1 MATKKVNGKGKG
13 KAEAQ
18 VTFPIGTRHGGV
30 YPSIETL
37 NRAPLAAISAQA
49 KPKQD
54 DKSEF
59 LLGLL
64 KEAGS
69 QGITWSEM
77 QAALKEK
84 FGAAPKKRHS
94 LYAVLQGKVWHKTTG
109 AKGVVTYFLGKAPKV
124 RSKKQAGA

>member
-37 NRAPLAAISAQA
+37 NRAPLAAIPAQA
-49 KPKQD
+49 KPKD

-69 QGITWSEM
+69 RGVTWSEL
-77 QAALKEK
+77 QAQLKAK
-84 FGAAPKKRHS
+84 YGMAPKKRHS
-94 LYAVLQGKVWHKTTG
+94 LYLALKGQVWHKATE
-109 AKGVVTYFLGKAPKV
+109 AKGIVRYFLGKAPKI
-124 RSKKQAGA
+124 RSRKQA